1 MAKLLFMFYSW
12 ITPSSSLDIGFM
24 LGGTY
29 VFETLF
35 FNSSTFLNIGF
46 WEILKKTPSKM
57 IRSAIE
63 IVRQVLLEVIG
74 F

>member
-1 MAKLLFMFYSW
+1 
-12 ITPSSSLDIGFM
+12 M